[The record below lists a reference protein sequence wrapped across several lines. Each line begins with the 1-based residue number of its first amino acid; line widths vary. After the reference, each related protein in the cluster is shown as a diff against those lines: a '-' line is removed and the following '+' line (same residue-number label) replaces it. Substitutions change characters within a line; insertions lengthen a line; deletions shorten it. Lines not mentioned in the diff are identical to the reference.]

1 MIYLNCYLLKTE
13 IVDTMGDPVGELP
26 QYLMQVEK
34 RSDSEKIVIPK
45 FVYINDTLENVN
57 LDELIIQALREEEII
72 QDKFSYII
80 DVNNNSMVIEFN
92 KGIYNIVE

>member
-1 MIYLNCYLLKTE
+1 MVYLNCYLLKTE
-13 IVDTMGDPVGELP
+13 IVDIMGEPVGELP

-34 RSDSEKIVIPK
+34 RSDSEKIAIPK